1 LSNAPGACYLLRMRL
16 AIALLL
22 ALAAC
27 DRKPPERTS
36 PESAFARIAPCVD
49 RGSAACLFRELDR
62 DSRWSTGSIHRLLG
76 EVRELVD
83 RSYPAD
89 RRSQAYGTWA
99 AEARAADPAGLF
111 ETYCAERRCLSQLAR
126 GFGAVTEVTDR
137 TASRA
142 RVHTTRGASFPMAC
156 ADGEW
161 GLATFREELKRAKIH
176 LGDVLA
182 QVRRNA
188 AAYDDQRIVSGGEG
202 NPQ

>member
-1 LSNAPGACYLLRMRL
+1 MRP

-22 ALAAC
+22 VLAAC
-27 DRKPPERTS
+27 DRTPPERTS
-36 PESAFARIAPCVD
+36 PESAFARLAPCVD
-49 RGSAACLFRELDR
+49 QGSATCLFRELDR
-62 DSRWSTGSIHRLLG
+62 DSRWATGSIHRLLG
-76 EVRELVD
+76 EMRELVD

-89 RRSQAYGTWA
+89 RRSRALGTWA
-99 AEARAADPAGLF
+99 AEARAADPAALF
-111 ETYCAERRCLSQLAR
+111 DTFCAERRCLARLAR

-142 RVHTTRGASFPMAC
+142 VVRTTRGARFPMAC

-161 GLATFREELKRAKIH
+161 GLAIYRDELQQAKIH
-176 LGDVLA
+176 LGDALE

-202 NPQ
+202 NPK